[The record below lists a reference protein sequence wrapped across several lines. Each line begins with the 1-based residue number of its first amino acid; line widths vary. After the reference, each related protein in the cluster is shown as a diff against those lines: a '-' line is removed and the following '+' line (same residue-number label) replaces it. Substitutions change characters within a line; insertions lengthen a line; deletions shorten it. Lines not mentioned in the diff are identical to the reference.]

1 LPLEPRV
8 TRDVSDDFAPEEL
21 QMLRSFFRD
30 EANEVLEQ
38 LTSRLLQ
45 LGADAPGPDAMSELM
60 RTTHTLKG
68 SAGTVGLGHIV
79 ELAHALEDR
88 FAHVRSGRLPWSRDA
103 LDCFVDAVDA
113 LRALC
118 DDVEESS
125 GQDLLT
131 ERVTERLQR
140 LGSLSRSSTSDPAPS
155 AEGAAELPA
164 ALLPAAERSDAEL
177 DFDRLAPARPSA
189 SDGVPA
195 FAAPAD
201 DGGDH
206 TLSIVAAEMSGI
218 HALPPEAAAPTTG
231 GRVLRVDAARLDGLM
246 DSAGELVF
254 DRTRIERR
262 VQRVRTIIRDLGR
275 MRQRARDQMAA
286 LRRAKSDEEREQ
298 VLDTFRELEGELA
311 RSVALIA
318 RSTGALLDDTESLR
332 RTSTAIQ
339 EGLTRMRM
347 LSAGALFQRLAPPLR
362 TIARAAGKR
371 IKLKI
376 SGGDTEFDK
385 TVAEQIIDAL
395 VQLLRNAVAHGIES
409 EEERKAAGKS
419 PEGRIEISARQ
430 SGGLIIIE
438 VSDDGA
444 GIDPAA
450 LRERFVQ
457 SARWTRARADLASE
471 EDVLRAIFDSGM
483 SSRDEADA
491 LAGRGVGL
499 DAVRETISRLGGE
512 VRLTSTPGKGTT
524 FVLRL
529 PVSTALS
536 QSMLIKVLGQV
547 YAVPNIHVVETSRV
561 DVALGQLA
569 EYLELRGEQLPV
581 VALHEA
587 LGGEIPFDS
596 DSLPALVIE
605 YLGKRFAIT
614 CDKLIGPRQ
623 IVVKDLGPL
632 LAPLPLFAGATISG
646 SGKVQLILDT
656 DALLRLAHPE
666 SSAAEP
672 TQRVGMADTDL
683 AGRALVADDS
693 RAIREAMTRMLA
705 REGYI
710 VDVAEN
716 GARAWDMLREISYD
730 IVLTDLEMPELD
742 GFGLI
747 ERMRAT
753 AQLAHTPVIIIS
765 SRANAGNRKRAG
777 DLDVSTF
784 IAKPI
789 TRTKLTRALDL
800 VLR

>member
-1 LPLEPRV
+1 M
-8 TRDVSDDFAPEEL
+8 TRDARDDFAPEEL

-45 LGADAPGPDAMSELM
+45 LGDDPPSPDAVSELM
-60 RTTHTLKG
+60 RTTHTIKG

-103 LDCFVDAVDA
+103 LDCFVDTVDA

-125 GQDLLT
+125 AQELLAD
-131 ERVTERLQR
+131 RVTDRLKR
-140 LGSLSRSSTSDPAPS
+140 LGALSRAITEPYAVP
-155 AEGAAELPA
+155 ELTPPNA
-164 ALLPAAERSDAEL
+164 VNDALPPLDRADADL
-177 DFDRLAPARPSA
+177 DFDRPAPPRTD
-189 SDGVPA
+189 SDGVPTVLDDEDVA
-195 FAAPAD
+195 VAD
-201 DGGDH
+201 QTH
-206 TLSIVAAEMSGI
+206 SIVAAEMSGV
-218 HALPPEAAAPTTG
+218 HELRSDLSAATTG
-231 GRVLRVDAARLDGLM
+231 GRVLRVDAARLDSLM

-262 VQRVRTIIRDLGR
+262 VQRMRAIIRDLGR
-275 MRQRARDQMAA
+275 LRQQARDQMAA
-286 LRRAKSDEEREQ
+286 LRRAASDAERQE
-298 VLDTFRELEGELA
+298 VLDHFLALEGELA
-311 RSVALIA
+311 RHVAVMA
-318 RSTGALLDDTESLR
+318 RSTGALLDDAEALR
-332 RTSTAIQ
+332 RTSSALQ

-347 LSAGALFQRLAPPLR
+347 LSAGTLFQRLAPPLR

-385 TVAEQIIDAL
+385 TVAEQIVDAL

-409 EEERKAAGKS
+409 ADVRRAAGKAS
-419 PEGRIEISARQ
+419 EGRIEISARQ
-430 SGGLIIIE
+430 SGGLVIIE

-444 GIDPAA
+444 GIDPGA
-450 LRERFVQ
+450 LRERFVA
-457 SARWTRARADLASE
+457 SGRWTRARADLASE

-536 QSMLIKVLGQV
+536 QSMLFKVNGQV
-547 YAVPNIHVVETSRV
+547 YAVPNVHVVETSRA
-561 DVALGQLA
+561 DVALGQLT
-569 EYLELRGEQLPV
+569 EYLPLRGEQLPIV
-581 VALHEA
+581 PLQEV
-587 LGGEIPFDS
+587 LGGEVPFDA
-596 DSLPALVIE
+596 DSVPVLVIE
-605 YLGKRFAIT
+605 YLGKRFAVT
-614 CDKLIGPRQ
+614 CDKLVGPRQ

-666 SSAAEP
+666 ASAAEAP
-672 TQRVGMADTDL
+672 HRVGMADTDL

-716 GARAWDMLREISYD
+716 GARAWEMLREITYD

-747 ERMRAT
+747 ERMRST
-753 AQLAHTPVIIIS
+753 PQLQRTPVIIIS
-765 SRANAGNRKRAG
+765 SRASAANRSRAG
-777 DLDVSTF
+777 ELGVSTL

-789 TRTKLTRALDL
+789 TRTKLISALEATRP
-800 VLR
+800 VS